1 MTVGD
6 DGSFEKTVTL
16 DNSMAYQNIVVYAAD
31 EIGNETVPVTLQL
44 TNKALGNDDS
54 VLQMYIDGKE
64 CSDSTIKAG
73 TSGQLSLKVKTD
85 NRIIEINDDSAAA
98 NRIEWNVSAI
108 EGAANVDENGYIT
121 TDEKIN
127 GVVSA
132 TVDNQNVYTVLGGKG
147 STDIPSEKIKV
158 NASAATARKTHIT
171 INLDTAIEGM
181 TADNFVV
188 LNGDKN
194 VELTEVKA
202 SRG

>member
-1 MTVGD
+1 MYIGAENQEIQEVTVGD

-121 TDEKIN
+121 TDEK
-127 GVVSA
+127 
-132 TVDNQNVYTVLGGKG
+132 
-147 STDIPSEKIKV
+147 
-158 NASAATARKTHIT
+158 
-171 INLDTAIEGM
+171 
-181 TADNFVV
+181 
-188 LNGDKN
+188 
-194 VELTEVKA
+194 
-202 SRG
+202 